1 MARIDTRTFRSKDG
15 VPFEVRSPEVA
26 EAQALLEFAVTTA
39 ASTDQILTRPEE
51 FPDLEGEKAY
61 IQAALEDDAAFQ
73 IAAIHAGRFIGT
85 LGFHGGRNFRN
96 RHTAELGMMVAS
108 DWRGRG
114 VGAALIQCALD
125 WARTHPLIEKV
136 CLSVYDGNVP
146 GRALYRKMGFEE
158 EGRLRGHIQ
167 LENGR
172 VEDLLHMAVWVK
184 PRR

>member
-108 DWRGRG
+108 
-114 VGAALIQCALD
+114 
-125 WARTHPLIEKV
+125 
-136 CLSVYDGNVP
+136 
-146 GRALYRKMGFEE
+146 RALYRKMGFEE